1 MSTGCDTIDSKISDA
16 QELTNTE
23 KGNVTYINIYDILI
37 YYLVKYPQFCKNK
50 QMNDGYCNAE
60 YLSV

>member
-23 KGNVTYINIYDILI
+23 KGNVTYIDICNIL
-37 YYLVKYPQFCKNK
+37 F
-50 QMNDGYCNAE
+50 
-60 YLSV
+60 S